1 MEILNQLEQTI
12 LDRKTD
18 ADAKDSYTV
27 RLLQD
32 GIRRIAQ
39 KVGEEGVEVALAAV
53 AESDDALIGECA
65 DLLYHLNVLLIARD
79 LGWAD
84 VASELSRR
92 YSDQ

>member
-18 ADAKDSYTV
+18 ADAIHSYTV

-39 KVGEEGVEVALAAV
+39 KVGEEGVEVALAAI
-53 AESDDALIGECA
+53 AESDEALIGECA
-65 DLLYHLNVLLIARD
+65 DLLYHLNVLLVARD
-79 LGWAD
+79 LGWAH
-84 VASELSRR
+84 VEAELSQRH
-92 YSDQ
+92 SD

>member
-32 GIRRIAQ
+32 GVRRIAQ

-79 LGWAD
+79 LAWAD

-92 YSDQ
+92 NSDQ